1 MAKKWLTLLAVL
13 SIGALCLPVLLA
25 QNSSS
30 GPTPAMHRYQ
40 NPKPFDKFAAPVSSS
55 VAFLFSQ
62 RGQAMLQASPHP
74 VAPFLLKVGV
84 VETTSTGA
92 VQTTPAMNIIPN
104 PRQGLV
110 PVG

>member
-30 GPTPAMHRYQ
+30 GPTPAVQRHQ
-40 NPKPFDKFAAPVSSS
+40 NPKPFDKFVAPVSSPI
-55 VAFLFSQ
+55 AFLFSE

-74 VAPFLLKVGV
+74 VAPFLLKVGGV
-84 VETTSTGA
+84 LTTSTGA

-104 PRQGLV
+104 PHQG
-110 PVG
+110 